1 MFISDQISKL
11 ISSYDRTVTNDG
23 SNIKS
28 SLKNLKVNDEV
39 KVTAVKVDG
48 DTARVRM
55 EDGTEFTISGNVP
68 SNTENG
74 SVLYIR
80 ITGKQ
85 EGKPLSAEVINVE
98 KNLELKAQE
107 LNVLLK
113 DIGINPSKENIE
125 VLNQMNKAGLFINK
139 ENVSKIFN
147 SIQNENISLESAIFM
162 LKNGIE
168 ITTKSSRAFNSM
180 ITNSDFLETNLKVLI
195 DSLTENYEAIS
206 NAAEVIENAQDIST
220 INIDDVIPS
229 SEEIIP
235 ESVQLEGNANINEE
249 QMLIKP
255 SENSNLSTEIIANPV
270 DKVDNTNLNSTNT
283 AEISLVNNSKNE
295 NLLKL
300 VPNSEESKPIIKE
313 LDFEFGQPVENE
325 PKVQTSSTLTKENII
340 TNEETVKTNIAPNKM
355 EATLSKVEALNEES
369 INISEPEVINDL
381 SFEIEKANENDIE
394 KNNNNQTVNRTENEN
409 DIKKTNL
416 KNDTLNVNDLL
427 DRKEKIKALRD
438 EVGSLFREVKASKE
452 FPEEITIKRIFK
464 SFKDLLGDIENNK
477 HILSKNMSQN
487 IEKEVTRIK
496 ENLELISDL
505 NKYNTVIHIPLL
517 INENKSMAELYIFNG
532 DKQNSRKKINEKNAT
547 MFLSLGTA
555 NIGQVETYIKV
566 VNKTVECNFMTEK
579 KEGTEL
585 INENKNHLA
594 ELLETYGYTLIKAS
608 SEAYNGKSLNI
619 FEAIEKNNI
628 KETSNAFDM
637 KA

>member
-39 KVTAVKVDG
+39 KVTALKVDG

-220 INIDDVIPS
+220 INIDDVMPS

-235 ESVQLEGNANINEE
+235 ESMQLEGNTNINEE

-283 AEISLVNNSKNE
+283 AEISQVNNSKNE

-369 INISEPEVINDL
+369 INISEPEVVNDL

-416 KNDTLNVNDLL
+416 KNNTLNVNDLL

-517 INENKSMAELYIFNG
+517 INKNKSMAELYIFNG

-608 SEAYNGKSLNI
+608 SEVYNGKSLNI